1 MRRAVMVIAVVVL
14 AGCHSL
20 DVPGGIGL
28 SGAEGGPA
36 GDDGGGTDAPDP
48 WQESTG
54 AGESSGSDGPK
65 FDLPPPDGGDV
76 DPCEQEEGFE
86 FSFLWVAN
94 SPEGTVSKIDTVSA
108 VEMARYRTGPGT
120 PNPSRTSVNLLG
132 DVAVV
137 NRGDEDGSGTIH
149 EGSVIKIAAELEDC
163 VDVDDDGQITTSSGP
178 EDVLAWGEDECVLW
192 SVPIPASDG
201 EDGHPGP
208 RPVAWEPGIDLAEC
222 TLSDNPRLWVGWFEP
237 DEGAGVF
244 RRLNGATGDTL
255 DEAVIPGWGTGDY
268 GPYGGAVTQDG
279 DLWAIGHGG
288 GGKIVHIDAGS
299 MAVTLH
305 DNPGPAF
312 SFYGLALDGEGQ
324 LWIGG
329 RNGAVS
335 NYDPSTDQW
344 TDLGVQS
351 TVLRGIAVDREGRA
365 WVAANGP
372 CRLIEV
378 DTATKTV
385 TNDNVALPGCEIP
398 VGVSIDVEGFV
409 WVVDQV
415 AQQAFKVD
423 PDSYAVTVAGAD
435 LYAPYTYSD
444 MTGAGLNLVAHPPA
458 G

>member
-1 MRRAVMVIAVVVL
+1 MGRAVVVVVL
-14 AGCHSL
+14 MLFGCRNVDVAAGS
-20 DVPGGIGL
+20 GL
-28 SGAEGGPA
+28 SGAEGGSA
-36 GDDGGGTDAPDP
+36 DAAGGTDP
-48 WQESTG
+48 TG
-54 AGESSGSDGPK
+54 VWDEEDTEPGSSGGEDDPK
-65 FDLPPPDGGDV
+65 FDLASPDGGDQ
-76 DPCEQEEGFE
+76 DPCAQEDGFE

-108 VEMARYRTGPGT
+108 AEVARYRTGMGST
-120 PNPSRTSVNLLG
+120 NPSRTSVNLLG

-137 NRGDEDGSGTIH
+137 NRGDDSTGAIVD
-149 EGSVIKIAAELEDC
+149 GSVIKIAAELEGC
-163 VDVDDDGQITTSSGP
+163 VDADGDGQITTSSGP
-178 EDVLAWGEDECVLW
+178 DDVLDWGEDECVLW

-237 DEGAGVF
+237 DDAAGVF
-244 RRLNGATGDTL
+244 RRLDGATGATL
-255 DEAVIPGWGTGDY
+255 DEIVVPEWGTGSY
-268 GPYGGAVTQDG
+268 GPYGGAVARNG
-279 DLWAIGHGG
+279 DFWAIGHGG
-288 GGKIVHIDAGS
+288 AGKIVHIDS
-299 MAVTLH
+299 ETLDVTLR

-312 SFYGLALDGEGQ
+312 SFYGLALDGAGE

-335 NYDPSTDQW
+335 NYDPAADAW

-351 TVLRGIAVDREGRA
+351 SVLRGIAVDRSGRA

-378 DTATKTV
+378 DTITKTV
-385 TNDNVALPGCEIP
+385 ANADVTLPGCELP

-409 WVVDQV
+409 WVVDQW
-415 AQQAFKVD
+415 AERAFKVD
-423 PDSYAVTVAGAD
+423 PDTYAVTIADAD
-435 LYAPYTYSD
+435 LFAPYTYSD
-444 MTGAGLNLVAHPPA
+444 MTGAGLSLVAHPPA